1 MQALAIYA
9 GPKAKQHLASQ
20 GLSASDV
27 RVIPAA
33 AGGPKGLILGPLDRF
48 MFNEWLP
55 NSQQTIDLVGASI
68 GAWRMAT
75 ACLPDSRAGL
85 LRLEH
90 DYIHQ
95 HYELKPGEKFPSAQQ
110 VSDSFRENLD
120 LFYGGLVEPLL
131 NHPRYRLH
139 VITSRGKGLL
149 SREHPILSPL
159 GYGGAFLSNVI
170 SRKAMSASLERVAF
184 SSAGSLPFN
193 TQDYATRHLPLTP
206 ANFMDVLQASCA
218 IPFVLKAVHDIEG
231 APQGAYWDGG
241 ITDYHLHLDWQTHAT
256 NSSPKGLVLYPHFQK
271 AVIPGW
277 LDKGLK
283 WRHKSTAFLANT
295 VVLAPNPEWVK
306 TLPNGKLPDRND
318 FATYGQDLQARVKV
332 WQTATSASQQLAD
345 EFAAWLQKPDLSKV
359 QDL

>member
-9 GPKAKQHLASQ
+9 GPKAKQHLASH

-27 RVIPAA
+27 GVIPAA

-55 NSQQTIDLVGASI
+55 NSAQPIDLVGASI

-75 ACLPDSRAGL
+75 ACLPNSSAGF

-95 HYELKPGEKFPSAQQ
+95 HYELKPGEKFPSAKQ
-110 VSDSFRENLD
+110 VSASFRENLD
-120 LFYGGLVEPLL
+120 LFYGGLVESLL

-139 VITSRGKGLL
+139 VLASRGKGLL
-149 SREHPILSPL
+149 KREHPLLSPL

-170 SRKAMSASLERVAF
+170 SRKVMGASLERVVF

-193 TQDYATRHLPLTP
+193 TRDYATQHFPLTSS
-206 ANFMDVLQASCA
+206 NFMDVLQASCA

-231 APQGAYWDGG
+231 APRGAYWDGG
-241 ITDYHLHLDWQTHAT
+241 ITDYHLHLDWKTPSIETDQR
-256 NSSPKGLVLYPHFQK
+256 GLVVYPHFQK

-283 WRHKSTAFLANT
+283 WRHKATSFLNNT
-295 VVLAPNPEWVK
+295 LVLAPRPEWVK
-306 TLPNGKLPDRND
+306 TLPNGKLPDRKD

-345 EFAAWLQKPDLSKV
+345 EFADWLRKPDISKV